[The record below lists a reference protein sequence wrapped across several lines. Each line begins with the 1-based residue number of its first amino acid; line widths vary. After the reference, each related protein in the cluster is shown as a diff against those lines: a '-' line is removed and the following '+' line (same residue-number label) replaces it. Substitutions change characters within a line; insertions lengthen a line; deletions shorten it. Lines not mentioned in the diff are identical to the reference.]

1 MKNES
6 RFLRKMTALAMALLI
21 LIASSATRVEAA
33 PPPDLTTQQIEVIL
47 EEVYNG
53 FATFD
58 VQQVIGHFAADA
70 VVEDPVGTPPMQGTQ
85 AIITHLQSFPTL
97 FDQVK
102 LYSLEIRVGGQEAAV
117 KWRYRFTTKTGHTF
131 FLDGF
136 GFSRF
141 NQDGKIQTLKE
152 FFDLAYFMEQL
163 QK

>member
-1 MKNES
+1 MKNQS
-6 RFLRKMTALAMALLI
+6 PFLRKITALAMALLF
-21 LIASSATRVEAA
+21 LVASTATRVEAA
-33 PPPDLTTQQIEVIL
+33 PTPDLTQQEIEAVL
-47 EEVYNG
+47 EEVYKG

-58 VQQVIGHFAADA
+58 TQQVVSRFAADA

-85 AIITHLQSFPTL
+85 AITAHLESFPVL
-97 FDQVK
+97 FDQIK

-117 KWRYRFTTKTGHTF
+117 KWRYRFKTKTGHTF

-136 GFSRF
+136 GMSKF

-152 FFDLAYFMEQL
+152 FFDLAYFLEQL

>member
-1 MKNES
+1 
-6 RFLRKMTALAMALLI
+6 MTAAAMALLI

-33 PPPDLTTQQIEVIL
+33 PPPDLTSQQIEAIL

-53 FATFD
+53 FATFA
-58 VQQVIGHFAADA
+58 VQQVVSHFAADA
-70 VVEDPVGTPPMQGTQ
+70 VVEDPVGTPPMVGTQ
-85 AIITHLQSFPTL
+85 AIIAHLESFPTL

-102 LYSLEIRVGGQEAAV
+102 LYSLEVRVGGQEAAV
-117 KWRYRFTTKTGHTF
+117 KWRYRFKTKTGHTF

-136 GFSRF
+136 GVSKF
-141 NQDGKIQTLKE
+141 NQEGKIQTLKE